1 MGLLEIFRTQ
11 YVSAIAGAIGGV
23 VTAWLTHRVLHKR
36 GTFSYHVN
44 HNRVGITTDDA
55 VFGKVEAS
63 WNGNQI
69 QNLYISNVELANES
83 MSDYENVVV
92 QVYTSDTH
100 LLSEST
106 QVANGPDVLEW
117 TEKYKKK
124 VAIPPSTQPTA
135 AQTGIYFGQREYC
148 IPVFNRGQTVR
159 LTYLNSATTANIP
172 TIWVA
177 VAIKGVKL
185 EFRVPQ
191 PLVLGVPKPQ
201 AAKVGIL
208 ICLAIVVALLFSTTP
223 YWLVALI
230 ALALG
235 LIAQVPGAYAVR
247 VWRKLY
253 NVIGG

>member
-1 MGLLEIFRTQ
+1 MGLLEILRAQ
-11 YVSAIAGAIGGV
+11 YVSVIAGAIGSV

-44 HNRVGITTDDA
+44 HSRVGLTTDDA

-63 WNGNQI
+63 WNDNKI

-83 MSDYENVVV
+83 MNDYENVVV

-106 QVANGPDVLEW
+106 QIANGPDILEW
-117 TEKYKKK
+117 TDKYKKK
-124 VAIPPSTQPTA
+124 VFVPPSKQPTA
-135 AQTGIYFGQREYC
+135 AQLGIYFGQREYC

-159 LTYLNSATTANIP
+159 LTYLNSAITSNIP

-177 VAIKGVKL
+177 TAIKGVKL
-185 EFRVPQ
+185 EFRIPQ
-191 PLVLGVPKPQ
+191 PLVLGVPRPQ
-201 AAKVGIL
+201 AAKMGIL
-208 ICLAIVVALLFSTTP
+208 TCLTIVVALLFTSTP
-223 YWLVALI
+223 YWLITLV

-235 LIAQVPGAYAVR
+235 LVAQVPGAYTVR

>member
-1 MGLLEIFRTQ
+1 MEFLEILRAQ
-11 YVSAIAGAIGGV
+11 YVSVIAGATGGV

-44 HNRVGITTDDA
+44 HSRVGITTDDA

-63 WNGNQI
+63 WNGNKI

-83 MSDYENVVV
+83 MNDYENVVL

-106 QVANGPDVLEW
+106 QVANGPEILEW
-117 TEKYKKK
+117 TDKYKNK
-124 VAIPPSTQPTA
+124 VSVPPNTQPTA
-135 AQTGIYFGQREYC
+135 AQSGIYFGQREYS

-159 LTYLNSATTANIP
+159 LTYLNSAITANVP

-185 EFRVPQ
+185 KFRVPQ
-191 PLVLGVPKPQ
+191 PLVLGVPRPL
-201 AAKVGIL
+201 AAKVGVL
-208 ICLAIVVALLFSTTP
+208 VCLAIVVALLFTPTP
-223 YWLVALI
+223 YWLVALV

-235 LIAQVPGAYAVR
+235 LVAQVPGAYGVR

>member
-1 MGLLEIFRTQ
+1 MGLIEILRTQ
-11 YVSAIAGAIGGV
+11 YVSIIAGAIGGV

-44 HNRVGITTDDA
+44 HSRVGITTDDA

-63 WNGNQI
+63 WNGNKI
-69 QNLYISNVELANES
+69 QNLYISNIELANES
-83 MSDYENVVV
+83 MNDYENVVV

-106 QVANGPDVLEW
+106 QVANGPDILEW
-117 TEKYKKK
+117 TDKYKKK
-124 VAIPPSTQPTA
+124 VSVPPNTQPTA
-135 AQTGIYFGQREYC
+135 AQSGIYFGQREYS

-159 LTYLNSATTANIP
+159 LTYLNSATTAKVP

-185 EFRVPQ
+185 KFRVPQ
-191 PLVLGVPKPQ
+191 PLVLGVPRPR
-201 AAKVGIL
+201 AASVGIVV
-208 ICLAIVVALLFSTTP
+208 CLAVVVALLFTPTP
-223 YWLVALI
+223 YWLVALV

-235 LIAQVPGAYAVR
+235 LFAQVPGAYAVR